1 MSVVSQPSNKKQ
13 GEVSHEIHES
23 YITLNLVY
31 VHFVLQNGDIKSDD
45 RVEPSRSKPQQG
57 WKETTVYSVHNGDG
71 KPPVTKVFT
80 KTGEG
85 RHPKLSPTYSKQDPG
100 RNKLLSSQLERLL
113 AAIPSTQQGTP
124 DGKAAWPKGKLHY
137 LNYVRPAPSDHAEPQ
152 SHADFGSKTQKPDL
166 DRLLLKAGSNRL
178 PAKQPVSIM
187 DGKIMALSTYFTI
200 SL

>member
-1 MSVVSQPSNKKQ
+1 M
-13 GEVSHEIHES
+13 
-23 YITLNLVY
+23 
-31 VHFVLQNGDIKSDD
+31 HFVLQNGDIKSDD